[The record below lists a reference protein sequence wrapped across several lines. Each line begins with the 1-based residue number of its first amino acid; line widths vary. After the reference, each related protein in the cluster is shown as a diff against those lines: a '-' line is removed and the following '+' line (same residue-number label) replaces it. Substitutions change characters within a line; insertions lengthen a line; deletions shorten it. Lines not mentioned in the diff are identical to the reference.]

1 MYAQNMIAL
10 FSLVP
15 PFILSF
21 CHVGCCILSQSSQIA
36 VKMWKKL
43 FSTKLAGN
51 DIDIFLHTRNLTYFL
66 LYSFSYVVYCGLV
79 FVALSQPYMMHQYG
93 KDWGHKAPIRLCDRI
108 LYGVQGT
115 KEQEVVILSQV
126 GGFFAF
132 MPFQYFFT
140 FIDTVKNA
148 CFRFYALMV
157 SVK

>member
-1 MYAQNMIAL
+1 MHKIWLLCFLLYHH
-10 FSLVP
+10 
-15 PFILSF
+15 PFFLSVTWVAVF
-21 CHVGCCILSQSSQIA
+21 FLSPRKSQSKCEKNYFQQSLI
-36 VKMWKKL
+36 
-43 FSTKLAGN
+43 F
-51 DIDIFLHTRNLTYFL
+51 FLHKWNITYFL